1 MTNFLNAISDIRHAE
16 ERPTGRVSKHARCS
30 LFRRPESD
38 GLARAE
44 AGEEAGDKAASGG
57 AVLLVA
63 AGPED
68 LVHRTQ
74 GEAAA
79 GESLVDRRDPEWQ
92 HAMTDRLLDVPDPL
106 AQRGEAGRIWRARRK
121 IGSGHMRKAHP
132 LTCNYRLFAG
142 ARMSGW
148 SADLPN
154 PGRCDMP
161 GQTP

>member
-1 MTNFLNAISDIRHAE
+1 
-16 ERPTGRVSKHARCS
+16 
-30 LFRRPESD
+30 
-38 GLARAE
+38 
-44 AGEEAGDKAASGG
+44 
-57 AVLLVA
+57 
-63 AGPED
+63 
-68 LVHRTQ
+68 
-74 GEAAA
+74 
-79 GESLVDRRDPEWQ
+79 
-92 HAMTDRLLDVPDPL
+92 VPDPL